1 VAKDP
6 EEKNRDQA
14 SALPAAEEW
23 HPRHS
28 PWIIAFSVML
38 ATFMEVLDTSVANVS
53 LPHIAGNLSAS
64 NHEATWVL
72 TSYLVANAIILPAAA
87 WFGGFFGRKRFLISC
102 IMIFTVASAFC
113 GLANSLGFLIFA
125 RIIQGLGGG
134 ALQPIAQAVL
144 LESFPKEK
152 RGQAMAVFALG
163 VIVAPI
169 VGPTLGGWITDNYT
183 WRWIFLINLPIGIWA
198 VLMVKAF
205 VEDPPYIKKN
215 RALSIDYIG
224 FALMALGLGLLQVVL
239 DKGQEDDWFS
249 AKWICWSCVII
260 VASLTAFVFREL
272 RTDHPVVDLRIL
284 KDRNFAIGV
293 CIVTVIGA
301 VLYST
306 TALLPLFLQSLMGYS
321 AYLSGLALSPRGIGA
336 FCTAIVVGRVIGTV
350 DARILV
356 AAGLGFLGLTCWDLG
371 NINLQIGMS
380 NVVWPIIGTGIGISA
395 IFVPLS
401 TITVGTLH
409 KEEMGNATGLFNL
422 MRNIGGGM
430 GIALTTTML
439 ARMSQVH
446 QAILVGH
453 LTPYDPAYQIA
464 FQRIQGLLAQAGSG
478 IANPLTY
485 GLIYQEL
492 VRQSTLMA
500 FVDNFHIVGM
510 VSLAIIPAVFLFKKV
525 RPQKDAVLAG
535 H

>member
-1 VAKDP
+1 MGKDP
-6 EEKNRDQA
+6 EEKNPA
-14 SALPAAEEW
+14 KNPVLPLEAEW
-23 HPRHS
+23 HPRYN
-28 PWIIAFSVML
+28 PWLIAFSVML

-72 TSYLVANAIILPAAA
+72 TSYLVANAIILPTAA
-87 WFGGFFGRKRFLISC
+87 WFGGFFGRKRFLMLC
-102 IMIFTVASAFC
+102 IMLFTVASALC
-113 GLANSLGFLIFA
+113 GLAHNLGFLITA

-134 ALQPIAQAVL
+134 ALQPIAQAIL

-169 VGPTLGGWITDNYT
+169 IGPTVGGWITDNYS

-198 VLMVKAF
+198 VFMTNAF

-215 RALSIDYIG
+215 RALSIDYLG

-239 DKGQEDDWFS
+239 DKGQEVDWFA
-249 AKWICWSCVII
+249 AKWICWSSII
-260 VASLTAFVFREL
+260 VVVSLVAFVFREL
-272 RTDHPVVDLRIL
+272 RTEHPVVDLRIL
-284 KDRNFAIGV
+284 KDRNFFTGI

-306 TALLPLFLQSLMGYS
+306 TALLPMFLQGLMGYS

-336 FCTAIVVGRVIGTV
+336 FFTAILVGRLIGIV
-350 DARILV
+350 DARIFV
-356 AAGLGFLGLTCWDLG
+356 ALGLGFLGVTCLALG
-371 NINLQIGMS
+371 DINLQIGMS

-401 TITVGTLH
+401 ILAVGTLH

-422 MRNIGGGM
+422 MRNIGGGV
-430 GIALTTTML
+430 GIALTTTFL

-453 LTPYDPAYQIA
+453 LTPYDPAYQMM
-464 FQRIQGLLAQAGSG
+464 FQKIQGLLAHAGGG
-478 IANPLTY
+478 ITNPLAY
-485 GLIYQEL
+485 GVIYQEL
-492 VRQSTLMA
+492 VRQATLMA
-500 FVDNFHIVGM
+500 FVDNFRGVGIACL
-510 VSLAIIPAVFLFKKV
+510 VIIPSVFLFKKV
-525 RPQKDAVLAG
+525 KPAKGAVPAA